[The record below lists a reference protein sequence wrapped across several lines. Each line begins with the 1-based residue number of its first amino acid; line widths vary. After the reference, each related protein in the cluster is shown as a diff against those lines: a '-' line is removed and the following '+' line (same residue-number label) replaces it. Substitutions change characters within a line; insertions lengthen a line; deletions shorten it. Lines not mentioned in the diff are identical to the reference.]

1 MQTNVYQ
8 FVKYIKNER
17 LGFIGRPS
25 TAPELCHLV
34 IDVSPC
40 YVRNN
45 SHRHKGAD
53 HVSRWRICVDLKLRS
68 ACLKKCSGGI
78 YAILT
83 IFVTHEISRKVHM
96 NTISVQQCSQIMHGH
111 SVLCMGVKCK
121 TPQRTNANAIAKVI
135 KYILFSFPKHTD
147 AKGTA
152 NIKSLWFFT
161 RSRQFCM
168 GNPSMQGNVIWTSR
182 VFPCCRRL
190 HVRVPSLACTRSRWF
205 ILHFTL

>member
-17 LGFIGRPS
+17 LGFIGRSS

-68 ACLKKCSGGI
+68 ACLEKCSRGI

-111 SVLCMGVKCK
+111 YVLCMGVRCK
-121 TPQRTNANAIAKVI
+121 THQRKRERESDKIHPFLISKLHRREGDREHQAVMIFYAFAPV
-135 KYILFSFPKHTD
+135 LH
-147 AKGTA
+147 G
-152 NIKSLWFFT
+152 KSIHAGKCNL
-161 RSRQFCM
+161 
-168 GNPSMQGNVIWTSR
+168 ITSR